1 MCSSDLGIPGTGAAA
16 VREAMVDAGLGAIPY
31 IVSEGA
37 NDGPADRP
45 GTFLA
50 ALGDRAGDVWT
61 VDGAPHDFPG
71 RDAFAAAFR
80 ATYGIDPTPYAAT
93 AYVCGEVIAAALRAA
108 GDPSDREAIRA
119 IATDPGS
126 TVDTAFGPVSF
137 DAKGDIRQR
146 WVALY
151 RTDPT
156 IDADP
161 ATPGAGDW
169 IFVDQVATGD
179 AG

>member
-1 MCSSDLGIPGTGAAA
+1 ML
-16 VREAMVDAGLGAIPY
+16 
-31 IVSEGA
+31 
-37 NDGPADRP
+37 
-45 GTFLA
+45 
-50 ALGDRAGDVWT
+50 
-61 VDGAPHDFPG
+61 
-71 RDAFAAAFR
+71 FR
-80 ATYGIDPTPYAAT
+80 S
-93 AYVCGEVIAAALRAA
+93 CGEVIAAALRAA
-108 GDPSDREAIRA
+108 GDPSDREAIWA